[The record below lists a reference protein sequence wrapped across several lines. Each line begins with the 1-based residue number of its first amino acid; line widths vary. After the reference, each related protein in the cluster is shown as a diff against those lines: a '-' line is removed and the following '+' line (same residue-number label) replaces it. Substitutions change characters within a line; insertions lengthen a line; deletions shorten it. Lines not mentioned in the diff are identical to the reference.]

1 VSWQQTHSNAALYRE
16 VVFNEPPE
24 LLDQDLLINNTSVAR
39 HRSATVAQENAEQA
53 VREMLRRFSRERG
66 LPEVGTVVAED
77 QMDDGTPI
85 RLAVTIDRRDGSA
98 VFDFAG
104 ASHSGSHEVQHAE
117 ALFRGSN
124 QSCGQHC
131 RPSCH

>member
-1 VSWQQTHSNAALYRE
+1 
-16 VVFNEPPE
+16 
-24 LLDQDLLINNTSVAR
+24 
-39 HRSATVAQENAEQA
+39 
-53 VREMLRRFSRERG
+53 MLRRFSTERG

-104 ASHSGSHEVQHAE
+104 ASRFSSRSPRHAE
-117 ALFRGSN
+117 ALFFGPELRSSLLAI
-124 QSCGQHC
+124 QSS
-131 RPSCH
+131 SCP